1 MLIYK
6 IMPLANLEIFEK
18 SGAFTGLGVDL
29 TDGYIHFSTAKQ
41 VKETASKHFYGQE
54 NLSLVWTEASTL
66 GEKLKWE
73 LSRGNN
79 KFPHLYRDWS
89 YGEIL
94 GKSNLPW
101 KNFKHEFPEFLQ
113 CA

>member
-6 IMPLANLEIFEK
+6 IMPQANLEIFKK
-18 SGAFTGLGVDL
+18 SGTFTGLGVD
-29 TDGYIHFSTAKQ
+29 STAKQ

-94 GKSNLPW
+94 GSSNLPW